1 MRHSTLSTKIQQ
13 SVRLKSIFLLS
24 RPLNLLI
31 VGVTMYITRYVVL
44 VDVLEKQG
52 NAALAL
58 NSIHFGAL
66 VLSALLITA
75 AGNVINDYF
84 DQKVDKINKPNKVIV
99 GKGVSRKVAI
109 LIHQGMNLVALG
121 LVSWISFHSSYWQ
134 LLFLPLLIMFFLW
147 WYSPVFKKKPLVG
160 NLLVAFC
167 TAAVP
172 VFAVITDLHLMRDSL
187 LAVSWQEHSLY
198 SYAWLWIFG
207 VSAFAFTLTM
217 IREAI
222 KDAQDEPGDR
232 EERYQTIPIL
242 WGMERTKRYVLVWI
256 AVFFLMAGWCAT
268 RITSTADMIWLVC
281 CLVFPMLAALY
292 YVLQAKRPAD
302 FGKASRWIKIVM
314 LGGLVLILAVLA

>member
-1 MRHSTLSTKIQQ
+1 MRYSTLSTKIQQ

-31 VGVTMYITRYVVL
+31 VAVTMYISRYVVL
-44 VDVLEKQG
+44 VDVLEKRG
-52 NAALAL
+52 NTELAL

-84 DQKVDKINKPNKVIV
+84 DQRVDKINKPEKVIV
-99 GKGVSRKVAI
+99 GKAVSRKVAI
-109 LIHQGMNLVALG
+109 LIHQGMNLLALG
-121 LVSWISFHSSYWQ
+121 LAAWVSVQASYWQ
-134 LLFLPLLIMFFLW
+134 LLILPLLIMFFLW

-160 NLLVAFC
+160 NLIVAFC

-172 VFAVITDLHLMRDSL
+172 VFAVVADLHVLKDSL
-187 LAVSWQEHSLY
+187 MAVAWQGLSLY
-198 SYAWLWIFG
+198 AYAWLWIFG
-207 VSAFAFTLTM
+207 VAAFAFTLTM

-232 EERYQTIPIL
+232 EGQYQTIPII
-242 WGMERTKRYVLVWI
+242 WGMKRTKSYVLVWI
-256 AVFFLMAGWCAT
+256 TVFFLMTGWCVT
-268 RITSTADMIWLVC
+268 RITSTTDMLWLAC
-281 CLVFPMLAALY
+281 CLVVPMVTALY
-292 YVLQAKRPAD
+292 YVLQAKKPID

-314 LGGLVLILAVLA
+314 LGGLVLILAILA